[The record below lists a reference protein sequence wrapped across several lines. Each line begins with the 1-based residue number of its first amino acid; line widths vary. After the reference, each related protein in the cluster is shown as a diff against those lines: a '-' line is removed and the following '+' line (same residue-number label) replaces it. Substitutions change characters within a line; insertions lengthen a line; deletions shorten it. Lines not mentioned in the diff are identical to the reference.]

1 MAYAIMPGG
10 YTQLE
15 RRMATTAGFSVEN
28 AVQYLKQDARIRCVR
43 DTLERCSNM
52 QGADKRALKEALVA
66 LLLQSSPTAKRDSI
80 DKNVRNWLAD
90 DTQVISKGYAIQL
103 AYALHMPVDNADV
116 WLTRLSGEAFHW
128 RNPEDIVWIFGLIN
142 GLDYAAANALQERIK
157 EKGLLD
163 VPDVE
168 SVDTMTAQVRQEVAQ
183 LRTEEELESFLATA
197 KGQLGR
203 MHNTAYRM
211 FSEFMHLLQAPGDY
225 SPASMTREEIEK
237 KRKDGKETLDESI
250 PEDKD
255 MSVRDIIANYMY
267 NEYIP
272 RAKRRGKKQGE
283 IGRSVKSAIQRSIQK
298 NWPDETILSK
308 MKQREIDVTRKV
320 LILLFLATD
329 GEESEYAEQEEMDA
343 DEAFESMETRLNLM
357 LADCGFAQLDSRTP
371 FDWMVLYCMYA
382 DESIFLEDYMR
393 GFLENLFKGSTE
405 EDKQNV

>member
-1 MAYAIMPGG
+1 MAYIITPGG

-15 RRMATTAGFSVEN
+15 RRMATTAGFSVKN

-52 QGADKRALKEALVA
+52 QDADKRSLKEALVA
-66 LLLQSSPTAKRDSI
+66 VLMESDPAARKDSI

-90 DTQVISKGYAIQL
+90 DTQVISKRYAIQL

-142 GLDYAAANALQERIK
+142 GLDYAEANAMQERLRK
-157 EKGLLD
+157 KGLLD
-163 VPDVE
+163 VPDEE
-168 SVDTMTAQVRQEVAQ
+168 SVNTMTALVRQEVAQ
-183 LRTEEELESFLATA
+183 LRTEEELESFLSTA
-197 KGQLGR
+197 KEKLGR

-211 FSEFMHLLQAPGDY
+211 FSEFMHLLQSPGDY

-237 KRKDGKETLDESI
+237 KKKGGKDTLDEAI
-250 PEDKD
+250 PEDQD
-255 MSVRDIIANYMY
+255 MSVRDVIVEYMY

-283 IGRSVKSAIQRSIQK
+283 FDQSVKSAIQRSIQK
-298 NWPDETILSK
+298 NWPDETTLSK

-329 GEESEYAEQEEMDA
+329 GEESEYAEQEEIDA

-357 LADCGFAQLDSRTP
+357 LVDCGFAQLDSRTP

-393 GFLENLFKGSTE
+393 SFLENLFQGSAE
-405 EDKQNV
+405 EDVPNE

>member
-1 MAYAIMPGG
+1 MAYTITPGG

-28 AVQYLKQDARIRCVR
+28 AVHYLKQDARIRCVR

-52 QGADKRALKEALVA
+52 QDADKRSLKEALVA
-66 LLLQSSPTAKRDSI
+66 ILMESDPAARKDSI

-90 DTQVISKGYAIQL
+90 DTQVISKRYAIQL
-103 AYALHMPVDNADV
+103 SYALHMPVDNADV

-142 GLDYAAANALQERIK
+142 GLDYAEANAMQERLRK
-157 EKGLLD
+157 KGLLD
-163 VPDVE
+163 VLDEE
-168 SVDTMTAQVRQEVAQ
+168 SVDTMTALVRQEVAQ
-183 LRTEEELESFLATA
+183 LRTEEELESFLSTA
-197 KGQLGR
+197 KEKLGR

-211 FSEFMHLLQAPGDY
+211 FSEFMHLLQSPGDY

-237 KRKDGKETLDESI
+237 KKKGGKDTLDEAI
-250 PEDKD
+250 PEDQD
-255 MSVRDIIANYMY
+255 MSVRDVIVEYMY

-283 IGRSVKSAIQRSIQK
+283 IDQSVKSAIQRSIQK
-298 NWPDETILSK
+298 NWPDETTLSK

-329 GEESEYAEQEEMDA
+329 GEESEYAEQEEIDA

-393 GFLENLFKGSTE
+393 GFLENLFQGSSE
-405 EDKQNV
+405 EEVPNE

>member
-1 MAYAIMPGG
+1 MAYIITPGG

-52 QGADKRALKEALVA
+52 QDADKRSLKEALVA
-66 LLLQSSPTAKRDSI
+66 ILMESDPAARKDSI

-90 DTQVISKGYAIQL
+90 DTQVISKRYAIQL
-103 AYALHMPVDNADV
+103 SYALHMPVDNADV

-142 GLDYAAANALQERIK
+142 GLDYAEANAMQERLRK
-157 EKGLLD
+157 KGLLD
-163 VPDVE
+163 VPDEE
-168 SVDTMTAQVRQEVAQ
+168 SVNTMTALVRQEVAQ
-183 LRTEEELESFLATA
+183 LRTEEELESFLSTA
-197 KGQLGR
+197 KEKLGR

-211 FSEFMHLLQAPGDY
+211 FSEFMHLLQSPGDY

-237 KRKDGKETLDESI
+237 KKRGGKDTLDEAI
-250 PEDKD
+250 PEDQD
-255 MSVRDIIANYMY
+255 MSVRDVIVEYMY

-283 IGRSVKSAIQRSIQK
+283 IDQSVKSAIQRSIQK
-298 NWPDETILSK
+298 NWPDETTLSK

-329 GEESEYAEQEEMDA
+329 GEESEYAEQEEIDA

-393 GFLENLFKGSTE
+393 GFLENLFQGSSE
-405 EDKQNV
+405 EEVPNE